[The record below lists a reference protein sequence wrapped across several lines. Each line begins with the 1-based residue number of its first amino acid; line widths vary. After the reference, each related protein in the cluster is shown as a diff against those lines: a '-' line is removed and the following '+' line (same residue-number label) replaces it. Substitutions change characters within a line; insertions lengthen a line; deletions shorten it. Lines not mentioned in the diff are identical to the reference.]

1 MKNLWD
7 YRYSSININ
16 SSYYNEWNSENR
28 WTFIDSQWSSL
39 RHFYS
44 NSIKYNLIVPDR
56 GESRV
61 VGYGTMMIQR
71 MKPQLLLNE
80 TSSSWYW
87 ESVNELSTFSIRP
100 YDFKT
105 ISCGDLD
112 FHIFWR
118 RINIVVLQMMLVFNH
133 TTWLKIRKTGLLIQ
147 FPINSLSLLINFFN
161 SKNLL
166 KFYYY
171 YFFFYIS

>member
-1 MKNLWD
+1 MKNLWN

-16 SSYYNEWNSENR
+16 SSYYNEWNSENH

-80 TSSSWYW
+80 TFLPGIENLLMNYR
-87 ESVNELSTFSIRP
+87 LSR
-100 YDFKT
+100 YGRDFKT

-147 FPINSLSLLINFFN
+147 LI
-161 SKNLL
+161 L
-166 KFYYY
+166 YYY
-171 YFFFYIS
+171 